1 MAQPTEGVRGSEVS
15 ANPVQSSNVLTLL
28 EELKAAHALIREL
41 QDEKTRRT
49 TVSPAGKASHSGGNA
64 RNGNTHHTW
73 ASDNELHK
81 ALSLLSSYRT
91 ANPQLRG
98 GQNLTKPQTQDVVRA
113 MKQTWPSFRDR
124 GDGFL

>member
-1 MAQPTEGVRGSEVS
+1 MAQPTEGVRGSEES

-81 ALSLLSSYRT
+81 ALSLSPSRSPTKYGSFERS
-91 ANPQLRG
+91 QG
-98 GQNLTKPQTQDVVRA
+98 GQQWQISA
-113 MKQTWPSFRDR
+113 
-124 GDGFL
+124 

>member
-1 MAQPTEGVRGSEVS
+1 MAQPTEGVRGSEES

-49 TVSPAGKASHSGGNA
+49 
-64 RNGNTHHTW
+64 NGNTHHTW
-73 ASDNELHK
+73 GTDNERHM